1 MDRRLEAR
9 GRELGSV
16 RMLLAAAAAAAAVAA
31 ADDCWTQQAAAWHA
45 GSSLPPGLSAQGGYL
60 VKYEVEPDLFVRQEH
75 LLLVLEERFCL
86 FLNLFAGLFV

>member
-16 RMLLAAAAAAAAVAA
+16 LMLLVAAAADAVV
-31 ADDCWTQQAAAWHA
+31 DCWTRQAAAWHA

-75 LLLVLEERFCL
+75 
-86 FLNLFAGLFV
+86 